1 MTQFKRPI
9 CTLHKTSQLYL
20 TVLHKYMNC
29 NVKWNGEK
37 IKIGEI
43 KIFVIFESEWNS
55 RYFSGENGDWLSELS
70 AGENI
75 WNRRKKSR
83 TLRYVTVIVC

>member
-1 MTQFKRPI
+1 
-9 CTLHKTSQLYL
+9 
-20 TVLHKYMNC
+20 MNC

-75 WNRRKKSR
+75 WNTRKTSR

>member
-1 MTQFKRPI
+1 MTQFKLPI

-37 IKIGEI
+37 IKIGGI
-43 KIFVIFESEWNS
+43 KISVIFEYEWNS
-55 RYFSGENGDWLSELS
+55 W
-70 AGENI
+70 
-75 WNRRKKSR
+75 
-83 TLRYVTVIVC
+83 

>member
-1 MTQFKRPI
+1 MGFVTINRITGETAAANYKIKRPI

-37 IKIGEI
+37 INIGEI
-43 KIFVIFESEWNS
+43 KICVIFGCEWNS
-55 RYFSGENGDWLSELS
+55 
-70 AGENI
+70 
-75 WNRRKKSR
+75 
-83 TLRYVTVIVC
+83 